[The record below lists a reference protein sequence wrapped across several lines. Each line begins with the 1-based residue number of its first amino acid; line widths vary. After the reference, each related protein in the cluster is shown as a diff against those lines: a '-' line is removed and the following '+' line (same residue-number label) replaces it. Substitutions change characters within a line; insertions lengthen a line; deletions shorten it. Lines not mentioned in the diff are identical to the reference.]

1 MEAKE
6 YKRQKK
12 EPEML
17 NDFGPAGGYD
27 CLYPDN
33 DEVLAKKNSNKV
45 MDTDKAKVELDDV
58 GSDGCDIINIEE
70 EIKEIGE

>member
-27 CLYPDN
+27 CLYPAN
-33 DEVLAKKNSNKV
+33 EEGLAKKNNNK
-45 MDTDKAKVELDDV
+45 DITKDKKENRAEL
-58 GSDGCDIINIEE
+58 
-70 EIKEIGE
+70 

>member
-27 CLYPDN
+27 TIYPAN
-33 DEVLAKKNSNKV
+33 EEELAKKNNNK
-45 MDTDKAKVELDDV
+45 DATKVKKEKML
-58 GSDGCDIINIEE
+58 GEYANDILNPNEE
-70 EIKEIGE
+70 KGE

>member
-1 MEAKE
+1 MSDIKE

-27 CLYPDN
+27 CLYPDAPKMKDGN
-33 DEVLAKKNSNKV
+33 NNFEKVKKESVL
-45 MDTDKAKVELDDV
+45 DKYGNGGDV
-58 GSDGCDIINIEE
+58 LNASEE
-70 EIKEIGE
+70 EGE